1 MRINNVALKITY
13 PQVVIGRLALISNN
27 LTTSFIRFIND
38 STSPVWL
45 WTCAIG
51 CSNSI
56 PINIQCS
63 WITWDIN

>member
-38 STSPVWL
+38 STSPV
-45 WTCAIG
+45 
-51 CSNSI
+51 
-56 PINIQCS
+56 
-63 WITWDIN
+63 